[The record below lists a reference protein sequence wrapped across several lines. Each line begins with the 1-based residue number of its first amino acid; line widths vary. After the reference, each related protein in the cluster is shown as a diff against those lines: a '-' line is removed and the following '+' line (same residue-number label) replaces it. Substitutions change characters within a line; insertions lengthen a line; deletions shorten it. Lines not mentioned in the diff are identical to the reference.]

1 MYDIYIMR
9 FNVVSIQMAFY
20 HIFSYPTALEM
31 VADGKIDVKS
41 LVTHH
46 FDMSKTV
53 KAFETAIDRS
63 MNSIKVII
71 DCN

>member
-1 MYDIYIMR
+1 MLVH
-9 FNVVSIQMAFY
+9 VVSIQMAFY
-20 HIFSYPTALEM
+20 DIFSYPTALEM

-46 FDMSKTV
+46 FDMSDTV
-53 KAFETAIDRS
+53 NAFETANDRS
-63 MNSIKVII
+63 MNAIKVII

>member
-1 MYDIYIMR
+1 MR

-53 KAFETAIDRS
+53 KAFFNIL
-63 MNSIKVII
+63 NVIMGRAHGV
-71 DCN
+71 N